1 MRVQKEGIGPATLL
15 FEDDMADRPITT
27 REWRVFETVGDV
39 PRDAARIDYGLA
51 LVGAG
56 RAWIDS
62 VALEV
67 VGQ

>member
-1 MRVQKEGIGPATLL
+1 
-15 FEDDMADRPITT
+15 MADRPITT

-67 VGQ
+67 VGP